1 MTSEELHK
9 AWQEQAKRRK
19 EQALEDAKRERLR
32 QQIKIKAFSSHI
44 APALTKFGLTIDMDS
59 MTWERSSPF
68 GDYSALDG
76 KFIMNID
83 KNLKWVFK
91 VNALRPEAVRMHT
104 YDVAAVL
111 YDNHK
116 LSDCFELR
124 ISEDLLLNTC
134 EVIRMKEFK
143 KNECATEKL

>member
-1 MTSEELHK
+1 MTPEELYK
-9 AWQEQAKRRK
+9 AWEEQAKKRR
-19 EQALEDAKRERLR
+19 EQALADAKRERLR
-32 QQIKIKAFSSHI
+32 QQIKIKAFSNHI
-44 APALTKFGLTIDMDS
+44 APALTKFGLTIQLDS
-59 MTWERSSPF
+59 MTWEGSAWEN
-68 GDYSALDG
+68 YSAVEG
-76 KFIMNID
+76 NFTMTVD

-91 VNALRPEAVRMHT
+91 VKALRPEAVRMHT

-124 ISEDLLLNTC
+124 ISEDILFNTC

-143 KNECATEKL
+143 KNECTTEKL

>member
-9 AWQEQAKRRK
+9 AWLEQAKKRK
-19 EQALEDAKRERLR
+19 EQALAEAKRERLR
-32 QQIKIKAFSSHI
+32 QQIKIKAFSNHI
-44 APALTKFGLTIDMDS
+44 APALTKFGLTIQLDA
-59 MTWERSSPF
+59 MTWEGSAWEN
-68 GDYSALDG
+68 YSALDG
-76 KFIMNID
+76 KFVMNVD

-91 VNALRPEAVRMHT
+91 VKALRPEAVRMHT

-124 ISEDLLLNTC
+124 ISEDILFNTC

-143 KNECATEKL
+143 KNECTTEKL

>member
-1 MTSEELHK
+1 MTSEELHN
-9 AWQEQAKRRK
+9 AWKEQVKKRK
-19 EQALEDAKRERLR
+19 EQALADAKRERLR
-32 QQIKIKAFSSHI
+32 QQIKIKAFSNHI
-44 APALTKFGLTIDMDS
+44 APALTKFGLTIYEGS
-59 MTWERSSPF
+59 MTWERASGF
-68 GDYSALDG
+68 EDFSALDG
-76 KFIMNID
+76 KFIMKVDN
-83 KNLKWVFK
+83 NLKWVFK
-91 VNALRPEAVRMHT
+91 VNALRPKAVRMHT

-143 KNECATEKL
+143 KNDHTAKPL

>member
-1 MTSEELHK
+1 MTAEELHK
-9 AWQEQAKRRK
+9 AWK
-19 EQALEDAKRERLR
+19 EQAERRKKEALAEAKRERLR
-32 QQIKIKAFSSHI
+32 QQIKIKAFSNHI
-44 APALTKFGLTIDMDS
+44 APALTKFGLTITLDT
-59 MTWERSSPF
+59 MTWEGSAWEN
-68 GDYSALDG
+68 YSALDG
-76 KFIMNID
+76 KFVMNVD

-91 VNALRPEAVRMHT
+91 VKALRPEAVRMHT

-124 ISEDLLLNTC
+124 ISEDILFNTC

-143 KNECATEKL
+143 KNECTTEKL

>member
-1 MTSEELHK
+1 MTSEELHN
-9 AWQEQAKRRK
+9 AWVEQAKRRK
-19 EQALEDAKRERLR
+19 EQALADAKRERLR
-32 QQIKIKAFSSHI
+32 QQIKIKAFGSHI
-44 APALTKFGLTIDMDS
+44 VPALTKFGLMIDLDS
-59 MTWERSSPF
+59 MTWESSSAF

-76 KFIMNID
+76 KFIMNVD

-91 VNALRPEAVRMHT
+91 IKALRPEAVRLHT
-104 YDVAAVL
+104 YDVIAVL

-143 KNECATEKL
+143 KND

>member
-1 MTSEELHK
+1 MTSEELYK
-9 AWQEQAKRRK
+9 AWEEQAKKRR
-19 EQALEDAKRERLR
+19 EQALAEAKRERLR
-32 QQIKIKAFSSHI
+32 QQIKIKAFSNHI
-44 APALTKFGLTIDMDS
+44 APALTKFGLTITLDT
-59 MTWERSSPF
+59 MTWEGSAWEN
-68 GDYSALDG
+68 YSALDG
-76 KFIMNID
+76 KFVMNVD

-91 VNALRPEAVRMHT
+91 VKALRPEAVRMHT

-124 ISEDLLLNTC
+124 ISEDILFNTC

-143 KNECATEKL
+143 KNECTTEKL

>member
-9 AWQEQAKRRK
+9 AWK
-19 EQALEDAKRERLR
+19 EQAERRKKEALAEAKREHLR
-32 QQIKIKAFSSHI
+32 QQIKIKAFSNHI
-44 APALTKFGLTIDMDS
+44 APALTKFGLTIQLDA
-59 MTWERSSPF
+59 MTWE
-68 GDYSALDG
+68 GNAWENYSALDG
-76 KFIMNID
+76 KFVMNVD

-91 VNALRPEAVRMHT
+91 VKALRPEAVRMHT

-124 ISEDLLLNTC
+124 ISEDILFNTC

-143 KNECATEKL
+143 KNECTTEKL

>member
-1 MTSEELHK
+1 MTAEELYK
-9 AWQEQAKRRK
+9 AWEEQAKKRK
-19 EQALEDAKRERLR
+19 EQALADAKRERLR
-32 QQIKIKAFSSHI
+32 QQIKIKAFSNHI
-44 APALTKFGLTIDMDS
+44 APALTKFGLTIQLDA
-59 MTWERSSPF
+59 MTWE
-68 GDYSALDG
+68 GNAWENYSALDG
-76 KFIMNID
+76 KFVMTVDN
-83 KNLKWVFK
+83 NLKWVFK

-143 KNECATEKL
+143 KNEVTAK

>member
-1 MTSEELHK
+1 MTPEELYK
-9 AWQEQAKRRK
+9 AWEEQAKKRR
-19 EQALEDAKRERLR
+19 EQALADAKRERLR
-32 QQIKIKAFSSHI
+32 QQIKIKAFSNHI
-44 APALTKFGLTIDMDS
+44 APALTKFGLTIQLDS
-59 MTWERSSPF
+59 MTWEGSAWEN
-68 GDYSALDG
+68 YSAVEG
-76 KFIMNID
+76 NFTMTVD

-91 VNALRPEAVRMHT
+91 VKALRPEAVRMHT

-124 ISEDLLLNTC
+124 ISEDILFNTC

>member
-1 MTSEELHK
+1 MTSEELHN
-9 AWQEQAKRRK
+9 AWVEQAKRRK
-19 EQALEDAKRERLR
+19 EQALEDAKREQLR
-32 QQIKIKAFSSHI
+32 QQIKIKAFNNHI
-44 APALTKFGLTIDMDS
+44 APALTKFGLTINVGS

-68 GDYSALDG
+68 GDYTALDG
-76 KFIMNID
+76 KFIMKID
-83 KNLKWVFK
+83 NNLKWVFK
-91 VNALRPEAVRMHT
+91 VNALRPEAVRLHT

-124 ISEDLLLNTC
+124 ISEDVMLNTC

-143 KNECATEKL
+143 KNDHTAKPL

>member
-1 MTSEELHK
+1 MTSEELHN
-9 AWQEQAKRRK
+9 ALLELAKRKK
-19 EQALEDAKRERLR
+19 EQALTDAKREQLR
-32 QQIKIKAFSSHI
+32 QQIKIKAFGSHI
-44 APALTKFGLTIDMDS
+44 APALTQFGFTIDMDS
-59 MTWERSSPF
+59 MTWERASAF

-76 KFIMNID
+76 KFIMKID
-83 KNLKWVFK
+83 NNLKWVFK
-91 VNALRPEAVRMHT
+91 VNALRPQAVRLHT

-124 ISEDLLLNTC
+124 ISEDVMLNTC

-143 KNECATEKL
+143 KNECAAKQL

>member
-9 AWQEQAKRRK
+9 AWLEQAKKRK
-19 EQALEDAKRERLR
+19 EQALADAKRERLR
-32 QQIKIKAFSSHI
+32 QQIKIKAFSNHI
-44 APALTKFGLTIDMDS
+44 APALTKFGLTIQLDA
-59 MTWERSSPF
+59 MTWE
-68 GDYSALDG
+68 GNAWENYSALDG
-76 KFIMNID
+76 KFVMNVD

-124 ISEDLLLNTC
+124 ISEDILFNTC

-143 KNECATEKL
+143 KNECTTEKL

>member
-1 MTSEELHK
+1 MTSKELHN
-9 AWQEQAKRRK
+9 AWLENIEKRK
-19 EQALEDAKRERLR
+19 KQALEDAKRERLL

-44 APALTKFGLTIDMDS
+44 APALTKFGLTIDIDS
-59 MTWERSSPF
+59 MTWERSSAF
-68 GDYSALDG
+68 RDYSALDG

-91 VNALRPEAVRMHT
+91 INALRPEAIRLHT

-124 ISEDLLLNTC
+124 ISEDALLNTC

-143 KNECATEKL
+143 KNECTAKGL

>member
-1 MTSEELHK
+1 MTSEELYK
-9 AWQEQAKRRK
+9 AWEEQAKKRR
-19 EQALEDAKRERLR
+19 EQALADAKRERLR
-32 QQIKIKAFSSHI
+32 QQIKIKAFSNHI
-44 APALTKFGLTIDMDS
+44 APALTKFGLTIQLDS
-59 MTWERSSPF
+59 MTWEGSAWEN
-68 GDYSALDG
+68 YSAVEG
-76 KFIMNID
+76 KFTMTVD

-91 VNALRPEAVRMHT
+91 VKALRPEAVRMHT

-124 ISEDLLLNTC
+124 ISEDILFNTC

-143 KNECATEKL
+143 KNECTTKKL

>member
-9 AWQEQAKRRK
+9 AWK
-19 EQALEDAKRERLR
+19 EQAERRKKEALAEAKRERLR
-32 QQIKIKAFSSHI
+32 QQIKIKAFSNHI
-44 APALTKFGLTIDMDS
+44 APALTKFGLTITLDT
-59 MTWERSSPF
+59 MTWEGSAWEN
-68 GDYSALDG
+68 YSALDG
-76 KFIMNID
+76 KFVMNVD

-91 VNALRPEAVRMHT
+91 VKALRPEAVRMHT

-124 ISEDLLLNTC
+124 ISEDILFNTC

-143 KNECATEKL
+143 KNECTTEKL

>member
-1 MTSEELHK
+1 MTSEELHN
-9 AWQEQAKRRK
+9 AWIEQIEKRK
-19 EQALEDAKRERLR
+19 KQALAGAKRERLL
-32 QQIKIKAFSSHI
+32 QQIKIKAFSTHI
-44 APALTKFGLTIDMDS
+44 APALTKFGLTIDLDS
-59 MTWERSSPF
+59 MTWERSSAF

-76 KFIMNID
+76 KFIMNVD

-91 VNALRPEAVRMHT
+91 INALRPEAVRLHT

-143 KNECATEKL
+143 KNECAAKQL

>member
-1 MTSEELHK
+1 MTAEELYK
-9 AWQEQAKRRK
+9 AWEENAKRRK
-19 EQALEDAKRERLR
+19 EQALAEAKRERLR
-32 QQIKIKAFSSHI
+32 QQIKIKAFNNHI
-44 APALTKFGLTIDMDS
+44 APALTKFGLTIQLDT
-59 MTWERSSPF
+59 MTWE
-68 GDYSALDG
+68 GDAWENYSALDG
-76 KFIMNID
+76 KFVMNVD

-91 VNALRPEAVRMHT
+91 VKALRPEAVRMHT

-124 ISEDLLLNTC
+124 ISEDILFNTC

-143 KNECATEKL
+143 KNECTTEKL

>member
-1 MTSEELHK
+1 MTSEELYK
-9 AWQEQAKRRK
+9 AWEEQAKKRR
-19 EQALEDAKRERLR
+19 EQALADAKRERLR
-32 QQIKIKAFSSHI
+32 QQIKINAFNHHI
-44 APALTKFGLTIDMDS
+44 VPALTKFGLTIDIDS
-59 MTWERSSPF
+59 MTWERSSAF

-76 KFIMNID
+76 KFIMKVDN
-83 KNLKWVFK
+83 NLKWVFK

>member
-1 MTSEELHK
+1 MTAEELYK
-9 AWQEQAKRRK
+9 AWEENAKKRR
-19 EQALEDAKRERLR
+19 EQALAEAKRERLR
-32 QQIKIKAFSSHI
+32 QQIKIKAFNNHI
-44 APALTKFGLTIDMDS
+44 APALTKFGLTIQLDS
-59 MTWERSSPF
+59 MTWE
-68 GDYSALDG
+68 GAAWENYSALDG
-76 KFIMNID
+76 KFTMTID

-91 VNALRPEAVRMHT
+91 VKALRPEAVRMHT

-124 ISEDLLLNTC
+124 ISEDILFNTC

-143 KNECATEKL
+143 KNECTTEKL

>member
-1 MTSEELHK
+1 MTAEELYK
-9 AWQEQAKRRK
+9 AWEENAKKRR
-19 EQALEDAKRERLR
+19 EQALAEAKRERLR
-32 QQIKIKAFSSHI
+32 QQIKIKAFNNHI
-44 APALTKFGLTIDMDS
+44 APALTKFGLTIQLDT
-59 MTWERSSPF
+59 MTWE
-68 GDYSALDG
+68 GDAWENYSALDG
-76 KFIMNID
+76 KFVMNVD

-91 VNALRPEAVRMHT
+91 VKALRPEAVRMHT

-124 ISEDLLLNTC
+124 ISEDILFNTC

-143 KNECATEKL
+143 KNECTTEKL

>member
-1 MTSEELHK
+1 MTREELYN
-9 AWQEQAKRRK
+9 AWKKQAQDNLTRRAVADEKRK
-19 EQALEDAKRERLR
+19 RLR
-32 QQIKIKAFSSHI
+32 QQIKIKAFSDHI
-44 APALTKFGLTIDMDS
+44 VPALTKFGLTIDIDS
-59 MTWERSSPF
+59 LACELTSN
-68 GDYSALDG
+68 DYSALDG
-76 KFIMNID
+76 RFIMNVD
-83 KNLKWVFK
+83 NNLKWVFK
-91 VNALRPEAVRMHT
+91 VKALRPEAIRMYT

-143 KNECATEKL
+143 KNECTTKQI

>member
-9 AWQEQAKRRK
+9 AWK
-19 EQALEDAKRERLR
+19 EQAERRKKEALADAKRERLR
-32 QQIKIKAFSSHI
+32 QQIKIKAFGNHI
-44 APALTKFGLTIDMDS
+44 APALTKFGLTIQLDA
-59 MTWERSSPF
+59 MTWEGSAWEN
-68 GDYSALDG
+68 YSALDG
-76 KFIMNID
+76 KFVMNVD

-91 VNALRPEAVRMHT
+91 VKALRPEAVRMHT

-124 ISEDLLLNTC
+124 ISEDILFNTC

-143 KNECATEKL
+143 KNECTTEKL

>member
-1 MTSEELHK
+1 MTSEELHN
-9 AWQEQAKRRK
+9 AWIEQAKRRK
-19 EQALEDAKRERLR
+19 EQALADAKRERPR
-32 QQIKIKAFSSHI
+32 QQIKVKAFSSHI
-44 APALTKFGLTIDMDS
+44 APALTKFGLTIDLDS
-59 MTWERSSPF
+59 MTWERSSAF

-76 KFIMNID
+76 KFIMDVD

-104 YDVAAVL
+104 YDVAVVL

-143 KNECATEKL
+143 KNEVATKQL

>member
-1 MTSEELHK
+1 MTSEELYK
-9 AWQEQAKRRK
+9 AWEEQAKKRK
-19 EQALEDAKRERLR
+19 EQAFADAKRERLR
-32 QQIKIKAFSSHI
+32 QQIKIKAFSNHI
-44 APALTKFGLTIDMDS
+44 APALTKFGLTIQLDS
-59 MTWERSSPF
+59 MTWEGSAWEN
-68 GDYSALDG
+68 YSAVEG
-76 KFIMNID
+76 KFTMTVD

-91 VNALRPEAVRMHT
+91 VKALRPEAVRMHT

-124 ISEDLLLNTC
+124 ISEDILFNTC

>member
-1 MTSEELHK
+1 MTSEELYK
-9 AWQEQAKRRK
+9 AWEEQAKKRR
-19 EQALEDAKRERLR
+19 EQALAEAKREHLR
-32 QQIKIKAFSSHI
+32 QQIKIKAFSNHI
-44 APALTKFGLTIDMDS
+44 APALTKFGLTITLDT
-59 MTWERSSPF
+59 MTWEGSAF
-68 GDYSALDG
+68 ENYSAVEG
-76 KFIMNID
+76 KFIMTVD

-91 VNALRPEAVRMHT
+91 VKALRPEAVRMHT

-124 ISEDLLLNTC
+124 ISEDIMFNTC

-143 KNECATEKL
+143 KNECTTEKL

>member
-1 MTSEELHK
+1 MTAEELYK
-9 AWQEQAKRRK
+9 AWEENAKKRR
-19 EQALEDAKRERLR
+19 EQALAEAKREHLR
-32 QQIKIKAFSSHI
+32 QQIKIKAFNNHI
-44 APALTKFGLTIDMDS
+44 APALTKFGLTIQLDA
-59 MTWERSSPF
+59 MTWE
-68 GDYSALDG
+68 GNAWENYSALDG
-76 KFIMNID
+76 KFVMNVD

-91 VNALRPEAVRMHT
+91 VKALRPEAVRMHT

-124 ISEDLLLNTC
+124 ISEDILLNTC

-143 KNECATEKL
+143 KNECTTEKL

>member
-1 MTSEELHK
+1 MTSEELYK
-9 AWQEQAKRRK
+9 AWEEQAKKRK
-19 EQALEDAKRERLR
+19 EQAFADAKREHLR
-32 QQIKIKAFSSHI
+32 QQIKIKAFSNHI
-44 APALTKFGLTIDMDS
+44 APALTKFGLTIQLDS
-59 MTWERSSPF
+59 MTWEGSAWEN
-68 GDYSALDG
+68 YSAVEG
-76 KFIMNID
+76 KFTMTVD

-91 VNALRPEAVRMHT
+91 VKALRPEAVRMHT

-124 ISEDLLLNTC
+124 ISEDILFNTC

>member
-9 AWQEQAKRRK
+9 AWLEQAKKRK
-19 EQALEDAKRERLR
+19 EQALADAKREHLR
-32 QQIKIKAFSSHI
+32 QQIKIKAFNNHI
-44 APALTKFGLTIDMDS
+44 APALTKFGLTIQLDA
-59 MTWERSSPF
+59 MTWE
-68 GDYSALDG
+68 GDAWENYSALDG
-76 KFIMNID
+76 KFIMNVD

-91 VNALRPEAVRMHT
+91 VKALRPEAVRMHT

-124 ISEDLLLNTC
+124 ISEDILFNTC

-143 KNECATEKL
+143 KNECTTEKL